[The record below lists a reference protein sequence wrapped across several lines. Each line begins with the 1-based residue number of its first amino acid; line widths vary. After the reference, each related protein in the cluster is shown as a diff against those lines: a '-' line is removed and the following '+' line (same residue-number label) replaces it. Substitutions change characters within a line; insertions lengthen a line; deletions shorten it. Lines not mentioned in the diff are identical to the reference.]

1 MSVDTYLKGKDTS
14 RYTRLEHEDLAVLLS
29 PALVR
34 WARKVHLDVSTFLF
48 RRRFAVSVEH
58 QHTAACQH

>member
-14 RYTRLEHEDLAVLLS
+14 RYVALEHDGARVLLS

-34 WARKVHLDVSTFLF
+34 WAGRVELATRPGLF
-48 RRRFAVSVEH
+48 RQRFAVYLEH
-58 QHTAACQH
+58 RHTAACQH